1 MSGKVGGSAS
11 LPRCGQMGRQAGR
24 DGALAPPGTYARNWA
39 SDSGIEVS
47 RLDLSPGIGPG
58 AGPAF
63 LGPSDSFEKKKTR
76 IGELSVSIKKLDP
89 SLRKACLSSECD
101 LHRCYFLNPSVSLQ

>member
-11 LPRCGQMGRQAGR
+11 HPRCGQMGRQAGR

-63 LGPSDSFEKKKTR
+63 LGRVIVLKKKKQ
-76 IGELSVSIKKLDP
+76 ELGNRVFP
-89 SLRKACLSSECD
+89 
-101 LHRCYFLNPSVSLQ
+101 Y